1 MAEGKVSLVFH
12 DEMRKY
18 SLNSVFDAVVDK
30 YKEIYE
36 IYDVV
41 YCIDIMRE
49 LYQLYMMTINQLIE
63 YKDKNRLTEEFF
75 DRF

>member
-30 YKEIYE
+30 YKEIY
-36 IYDVV
+36 DVV

-49 LYQLYMMTINQLIE
+49 LYQLDMMTINQLIE